1 MLLKRPK
8 ARARRRRSTPL
19 APTQSEEKKQTTTV
33 TKLADSSTWRL
44 LDHTALIRPNP
55 VGPKT
60 RGAMKLILYLGAL
73 QPLSNWLDYIP
84 ARLGHDAAVDDAALA
99 FVSALDFYYS
109 DRTALAAS
117 AAASRHY
124 TTALTSLRTLIDSP
138 GKTCTDDTIVCVAL
152 LTFHPLL
159 MYGPG
164 DKRRKDVFAHQSG
177 LKAIFSAVYGASPP
191 SAIAQYIMYSLV
203 ETLSVDPVVHDAAA
217 PSLGDDALWPS
228 MNHPASLGRIRQE
241 TFSLKQ
247 ITYRLRVQTSRL
259 NNYVIRLRTGGTSPV
274 LLATAI
280 ALCQR
285 VAVLKDDEL
294 ESEILHRVH
303 VVRNRDPCTRALT
316 AISFEF
322 VEVED
327 LITCVHYWCNR
338 LKAINLCLKVLD
350 LARDDDHRP
359 LQLDRTAMRDDK
371 HRLFRNLVMSWHH
384 ASALGAWATL
394 GVARGLMQVWQA
406 IREGS
411 LLPSPGVSTAL
422 EWWVAERILHPFHTW
437 FPSSGAV
444 EELDQAADMLVGG
457 GCPGWLGYDAIRG
470 VPERGSPGGS
480 WAAVLSERWVTG
492 SSRPTTKAVLASSS
506 EVAGSEAHY
515 VAGMRL
521 ASTGPLQS
529 SAIDGRHCPAN
540 GALLSPVEPSRSKL
554 TSHTHFTYPQ
564 RSLPTQC
571 HPRPALAQ
579 VKQRRCPTIHG
590 RHRPGQSIMAPLAK
604 RQKFSDRT
612 RDDATPTN
620 TPADK
625 AGAKAPVEQDGVA
638 ETKTRDTPAADAV
651 IATAELL
658 ENILLKIDAKTL
670 LLSQRTA
677 HRFRAVV
684 QGSAPLQKKLV
695 LKPVATLKEALHL
708 ADGEDFDEACVRA
721 SEDADEDEEHGV
733 LNPLL
738 FVRREVN
745 AFDEACCRI
754 PGRAKSTDSSWWEMI
769 LVSPSPTALRVD
781 WGCGMHVC
789 SGGMTLGQC
798 LEHAEDLF
806 LMMSRDQMSFGFAG
820 KPLAIDGDVVSIASF
835 LDSGYYNRSGPE
847 RLEGEEE
854 VEDGWREW
862 PEMTGFGPEWHSPS
876 EETESLSEGSGRE
889 EDSRKGHE
897 SGDGDLDNARRED
910 NERGTEAESGD

>member
-1 MLLKRPK
+1 
-8 ARARRRRSTPL
+8 
-19 APTQSEEKKQTTTV
+19 
-33 TKLADSSTWRL
+33 
-44 LDHTALIRPNP
+44 
-55 VGPKT
+55 
-60 RGAMKLILYLGAL
+60 MKLILYLGAL

-117 AAASRHY
+117 AAASQHY

-228 MNHPASLGRIRQE
+228 MNHPASPGRIRQE

-259 NNYVIRLRTGGTSPV
+259 NNYVICLRTGAPSPV

-371 HRLFRNLVMSWHH
+371 RRLFRNLLMSWHH

-411 LLPSPGVSTAL
+411 LLPEPGVSKAL
-422 EWWVAERILHPFHTW
+422 EGWVAERIPHPFHTW

-457 GCPGWLGYDAIRG
+457 GCPGWLGDSEYDVCCANDVGQLCGPRDHAYIWLTQTHLPTDYRVDVTTNRYHTTVRSPATASDMAPPSKRRKIGDCTGDGSTITSKRG
-470 VPERGSPGGS
+470 TKTSKKARGKQTDIQEPEVRNTP
-480 WAAVLSERWVTG
+480 AATAVLS
-492 SSRPTTKAVLASSS
+492 TT
-506 EVAGSEAHY
+506 
-515 VAGMRL
+515 
-521 ASTGPLQS
+521 
-529 SAIDGRHCPAN
+529 
-540 GALLSPVEPSRSKL
+540 
-554 TSHTHFTYPQ
+554 
-564 RSLPTQC
+564 
-571 HPRPALAQ
+571 
-579 VKQRRCPTIHG
+579 
-590 RHRPGQSIMAPLAK
+590 
-604 RQKFSDRT
+604 
-612 RDDATPTN
+612 
-620 TPADK
+620 
-625 AGAKAPVEQDGVA
+625 
-638 ETKTRDTPAADAV
+638 
-651 IATAELL
+651 ELL
-658 ENILLKIDAKTL
+658 EAILLKLNAKTL
-670 LLSQRTA
+670 LLSQQTC
-677 HRFRAVV
+677 HKFQEVV
-684 QGSAPLQKKLV
+684 GGSRRLQKKLFFQ
-695 LKPVATLKEALHL
+695 PAATLGEALSL
-708 ADGEDFDEACVRA
+708 ADGEYFDEVGIRSAQA
-721 SEDADEDEEHGV
+721 ADENPERGL
-733 LNPLL
+733 LNPLFFMNGL
-738 FVRREVN
+738 FTPMTGPDCRTPGPAQSGEATWRRMV
-745 AFDEACCRI
+745 
-754 PGRAKSTDSSWWEMI
+754 S
-769 LVSPSPTALRVD
+769 VSPAPTVFELRSR
-781 WGCGMHVC
+781 CGMY
-789 SGGMTLGQC
+789 GFEGEDTLGP
-798 LEHAEDLF
+798 LLDYMEKDYLIDA
-806 LMMSRDQMSFGFAG
+806 RDEERVEWAG
-820 KPLAIDGDVVSIASF
+820 KLLLLDEDMASIASF
-835 LDSGYYNRSGPE
+835 LDPKRYGSNDSE
-847 RLEGEEE
+847 VSEWEEGEI
-854 VEDGWREW
+854 DWGDWK
-862 PEMTGFGPEWHSPS
+862 EMMGPGSEGFM
-876 EETESLSEGSGRE
+876 LSEGEGSWSEATGSE
-889 EDSRKGHE
+889 EHSFEGYETEDE
-897 SGDGDLDNARRED
+897 EQDDDWDED
-910 NERGTEAESGD
+910 NERGVEAEAGEHHGGD